1 MSAFMEAWSMREQLA
16 AFSSWR
22 FEPARWSVYRRVLVM
37 ARERGIPFAIGGGT
51 ATMVYAGRPRQSK
64 DLDLFVT
71 RENRE
76 RMIQVTSD
84 CGLRD
89 LYDEQP
95 YDRAWIY
102 RAHDGTNIVDII
114 WAMANQRAPVDRTWL
129 ENGPEMTMED
139 LGLRL
144 VPPEEILWAKL
155 YILQRDR
162 CDWPDALNILY
173 VLGPELDWD
182 RLLTRLGPDAPLLA
196 GLLSVFAWLC
206 PARARELPASLWRE
220 LKMGS
225 GVPNPY
231 LASGESRADLLDSR
245 WWFRPATPEDATPA
259 PAVGAC

>member
-1 MSAFMEAWSMREQLA
+1 MEARVLREQLA
-16 AFSSWR
+16 AFSTWR
-22 FEPARWSVYRRVLVM
+22 FEPDQWSIYRRVLV
-37 ARERGIPFAIGGGT
+37 AAGESGIRFAVGGGT
-51 ATMVYAGRPRQSK
+51 ATMVYTGRPRQSK

-71 RENRE
+71 ADNRD
-76 RMIQVTSD
+76 RLIQVTSD

-102 RAHDGTNIVDII
+102 RSHDGATIVDII
-114 WAMANQRAPVDRTWL
+114 WAMANQRASVDPGWL
-129 ENGPEMTMED
+129 ENGPEMNIQD
-139 LGLRL
+139 VRLRL

-182 RLLTRLGPDAPLLA
+182 RLLARLGPDAPVLA

-206 PARARELPASLWRE
+206 PARAHELPAALWRE
-220 LKMGS
+220 LKIGNGS
-225 GVPNPY
+225 PDPY
-231 LASGESRADLLDSR
+231 PASGEPRADMLDSR
-245 WWFRPATPEDATPA
+245 PWFRPATPEDATRA
-259 PAVGAC
+259 PALRTC